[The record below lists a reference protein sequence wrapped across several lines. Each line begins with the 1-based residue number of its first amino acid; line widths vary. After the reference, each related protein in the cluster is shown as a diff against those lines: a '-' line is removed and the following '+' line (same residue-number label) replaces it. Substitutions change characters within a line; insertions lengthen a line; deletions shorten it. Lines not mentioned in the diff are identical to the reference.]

1 MVRDWPAGTVQ
12 LPVAMYGLP
21 TLVQLPETLPDT
33 NVEATAWL
41 AKVQNECQAG
51 GGLGN
56 PVSSSGPVG
65 GRISVSG
72 VKPIA
77 VFSFDVIG
85 LMAMAKTSPPMPF
98 ESYQRNYLRW
108 IMGSGQSCQEFLKI
122 EPHKLWQEPLW
133 LKVLCEI

>member
-85 LMAMAKTSPPMPF
+85 LFHCLWFPRHLPAFRMNSSRSLREDVVCDLGHVLTTANVSPVRP
-98 ESYQRNYLRW
+98 
-108 IMGSGQSCQEFLKI
+108 GSLPRRHGSR
-122 EPHKLWQEPLW
+122 
-133 LKVLCEI
+133 